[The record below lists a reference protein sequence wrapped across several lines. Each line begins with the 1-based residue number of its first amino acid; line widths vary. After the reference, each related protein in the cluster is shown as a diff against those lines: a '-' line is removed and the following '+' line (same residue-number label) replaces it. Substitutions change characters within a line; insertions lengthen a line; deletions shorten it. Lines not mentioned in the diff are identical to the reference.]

1 MRPTSVI
8 LKFRKNRADVIA
20 ECYVLGSGLKY
31 DFCGCLLREDMS
43 LAVKTI
49 KDLCGICEGIS
60 GTCKLFCQG
69 NSLVLYASNPNFE
82 SK

>member
-8 LKFRKNRADVIA
+8 LKSGKNRAGVIA
-20 ECYVLGSGLKY
+20 ECCVLGSGLKY
-31 DFCGCLLREDMS
+31 NFCGCLLREDMS

-60 GTCKLFCQG
+60 STCKLFRQG
-69 NSLVLYASNPNFE
+69 NSLELYASNPNFE